1 MFELITATMFPL
13 IPVAFCPRVSLRE
26 EAIST
31 FSTSSRSV
39 EMLHMLQILRPW
51 NQHQNS
57 FLSTDPTAALELFT
71 STNMTVRRANC
82 SCVIYRPAE
91 RETEKPAGGEG
102 FW

>member
-31 FSTSSRSV
+31 FSTSV

-57 FLSTDPTAALELFT
+57 FLRTDPTAALELFT
-71 STNMTVRRANC
+71 STNMTVRRDL
-82 SCVIYRPAE
+82 
-91 RETEKPAGGEG
+91 
-102 FW
+102 